1 MDLNEKL
8 SLKNRL
14 SFTGIVTLL
23 VWVNLIWDYLHKGVP
38 SHHILHREDLPDIS
52 NWWGGIAVPLI
63 TWFLL
68 IRIAKRAN
76 NNQTSGTNKLNNAIY
91 GFLGALLFGII
102 LSFLFTIGSNIP
114 GYMMIGVIL
123 VSLFIP
129 LYKAEFLLGFVIGM
143 TYTFGGVLPVVIG
156 IILTILFAI
165 AYEFVRTGMLYL
177 VSKVGSKKKQTK

>member
-8 SLKNRL
+8 CLKKRIL
-14 SFTGIVTLL
+14 FTGIVTLL

-38 SHHILHREDLPDIS
+38 IHHILHRADLPGMS

-68 IRIAKRAN
+68 IRIAKRVN
-76 NNQTSGTNKLNNAIY
+76 NNKTSGTNELNNAIY
-91 GFLGALLFGII
+91 GFFGALLFGII

-143 TYTFGGVLPVVIG
+143 AYTFGGVLPVGIG
-156 IILTILFAI
+156 ILLTIIFTI
-165 AYEFVRTGMLYL
+165 AYKFVSTGILYL
-177 VSKVGSKKKQTK
+177 VSKIGSKNKQTK